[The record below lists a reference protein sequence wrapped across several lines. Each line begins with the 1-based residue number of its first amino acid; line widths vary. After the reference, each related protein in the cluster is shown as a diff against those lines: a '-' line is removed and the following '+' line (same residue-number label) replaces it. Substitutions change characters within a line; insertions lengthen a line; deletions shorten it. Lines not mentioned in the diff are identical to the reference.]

1 MAIIY
6 ICLKYHLMNKDVLVS
21 VIFDQRGAQISP
33 SDVLR
38 WDHKEDKNNEI
49 IILSGVRRCGKS
61 TLMHEIRSKNT
72 ENDYYINFDDE
83 RLLNFSVQDFQLLYE
98 VFIEYFGN
106 QKTFYFDE
114 IQNIKGWER
123 FVRRLHDDGNKVF
136 ITGSNASMLSRELG
150 THLTGRYFQFELY
163 PFSFYE
169 FLQLKGRN
177 INKQDFITTAGKSE
191 LKRFFNEY
199 FTLGG
204 FPAYLKNENKQYLK
218 SLYESIIYRDV
229 LVRNGLTNEREM
241 MELIYYLASNISK
254 PASYNSLSKVIDV
267 KNATTVKNYLDFIQ
281 NTYLLFL
288 VNMYSTSLKQQLY
301 NPKKVYFIDI
311 VLSGELGFHHT
322 GDNGRLLENI
332 VFLELKRQA
341 KEIYYHR
348 QKKECDFVIRK
359 KAKIVQAIQVTW
371 SISDHV
377 TRMRETD
384 GIKEAMDLYGLNEGL
399 ILTDSE
405 EEVIRTEDKTIYVQP
420 AWKWLLE
427 SKDLQI

>member
-1 MAIIY
+1 M
-6 ICLKYHLMNKDVLVS
+6 
-21 VIFDQRGAQISP
+21 
-33 SDVLR
+33 
-38 WDHKEDKNNEI
+38 
-49 IILSGVRRCGKS
+49 
-61 TLMHEIRSKNT
+61 
-72 ENDYYINFDDE
+72 
-83 RLLNFSVQDFQLLYE
+83 
-98 VFIEYFGN
+98 
-106 QKTFYFDE
+106 
-114 IQNIKGWER
+114 
-123 FVRRLHDDGNKVF
+123 
-136 ITGSNASMLSRELG
+136 
-150 THLTGRYFQFELY
+150 
-163 PFSFYE
+163 
-169 FLQLKGRN
+169 
-177 INKQDFITTAGKSE
+177 
-191 LKRFFNEY
+191 
-199 FTLGG
+199 
-204 FPAYLKNENKQYLK
+204 
-218 SLYESIIYRDV
+218 
-229 LVRNGLTNEREM
+229 
-241 MELIYYLASNISK
+241 
-254 PASYNSLSKVIDV
+254 IDV

-359 KAKIVQAIQVTW
+359 KAKIVEAIQVTW

-377 TRMRETD
+377 TKMREVD

-405 EEVIRTEDKTIYVQP
+405 EEVIRTEDKTIYVRP
-420 AWKWLLE
+420 VWKWLLE